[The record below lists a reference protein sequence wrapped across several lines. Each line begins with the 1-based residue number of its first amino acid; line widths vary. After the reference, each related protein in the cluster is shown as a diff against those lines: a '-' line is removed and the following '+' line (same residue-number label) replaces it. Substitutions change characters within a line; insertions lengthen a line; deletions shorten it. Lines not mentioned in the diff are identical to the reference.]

1 MTDPAVW
8 HALHR
13 LTDYP
18 VLAALARE
26 DTEAIK
32 LDGRACHHLY
42 TVAAATMDVT
52 LIPPHELA
60 FMRSLGFEPPGLD
73 SLVAITQEGDF
84 LIARLS
90 GGRVLRHNDALS
102 LADMLR
108 AEGVTV
114 EDVRSPDWRAG
125 DIAVANGE
133 RIAIL
138 WRLRQAERE
147 AS

>member
-1 MTDPAVW
+1 
-8 HALHR
+8 
-13 LTDYP
+13 
-18 VLAALARE
+18 
-26 DTEAIK
+26 
-32 LDGRACHHLY
+32 
-42 TVAAATMDVT
+42 MDVT
-52 LIPPHELA
+52 LIPPHDWLSW
-60 FMRSLGFEPPGLD
+60 SLGFEPPGLD

-90 GGRVLRHNDALS
+90 GGVLRHNDALS